1 LRLSVPPL
9 RVAHALACVWVGA
22 MYRAEKVGS
31 KACTERVRKR
41 EHDMHKQRIKG
52 MRPQIDTTQ
61 PETMHLDH
69 LRNNLKREQLLE
81 ERYYEVDRENRILLQ
96 KMSDI
101 MRNPTYSTA
110 RATGGKSLNR
120 DGRKTELMRITQENQ
135 AILKRI
141 QSAQPVYN
149 VVQWEDAYKRSGS
162 YLKNS
167 AEYPIV
173 LGGARRSERVTL
185 TPIGRE
191 SGGKTMDENV
201 HDPEEEDGGGDELRY
216 VLKEGK
222 KIGQTYYL
230 VEMATDG
237 RSLAISAYD
246 GDTRR
251 TLELLVNE
259 KNHRRLYRDANGDYN
274 LLAEKLRVDGEQLL
288 LDAAGMGSGDVDPGG
303 AM

>member
-1 LRLSVPPL
+1 
-9 RVAHALACVWVGA
+9 

-31 KACTERVRKR
+31 KACTDRVRKR

-101 MRNPTYSTA
+101 MRNPTYSSA

-120 DGRKTELMRITQENQ
+120 DGRKMELMRITQENQ

-141 QSAQPVYN
+141 QQAQPVYN
-149 VVQWEDAYKRSGS
+149 IVSWEDAYKRSGQ

-167 AEYPIV
+167 AEYPIC
-173 LGGARRSERVTL
+173 LGGARRSNSRVSL
-185 TPIGRE
+185 TPIGGRDSPKNQE
-191 SGGKTMDENV
+191 SGGVHQPGDDEG
-201 HDPEEEDGGGDELRY
+201 PGDELRY

-259 KNHRRLYRDANGDYN
+259 KNHRKLYRDANGDYN
-274 LLAEKLRVDGEQLL
+274 LLAEKLRVDGEQLV
-288 LDAAGMGSGDVDPGG
+288 LDAGGMDAGLD
-303 AM
+303 